1 MLSDLTRDAN
11 KLLHTIYKV
20 YKERIE
26 SDVDIDQAV
35 RFGSSSKIQSEL
47 FAHATV
53 SSVDHWCKELSL
65 HQYLDCMFADGEAY
79 YVCLSDKAI
88 NELEDE
94 LKNNIKG
101 IFNAATQLI

>member
-11 KLLHTIYKV
+11 KLLHAIYKA

-26 SDVDIDQAV
+26 SGMDIDQAV
-35 RFGSSSKIQSEL
+35 RFGSTAKIQSE
-47 FAHATV
+47 FFSHATV
-53 SSVDHWCKELSL
+53 SSIDHWCKELSL
-65 HQYLDCMFADGEAY
+65 RQYLDCMFADGEAY

-88 NELEDE
+88 SELEDE
-94 LKNNIKG
+94 MKNNIKG